1 MNLSAKMI
9 NLGMKK
15 AYDYLEKD
23 PENNLPKLVDLLDKV
38 LPKDLYTSQ
47 RDAIR
52 QVLNEPDGNWMQLVR
67 SL

>member
-23 PENNLPKLVDLLDKV
+23 PENNLPKLMDLLDKV
-38 LPKDLYTSQ
+38 LPKGL
-47 RDAIR
+47 
-52 QVLNEPDGNWMQLVR
+52 
-67 SL
+67 